1 LFYFFLFFKK
11 NEKGLYLLFLGKKRK
26 EKAQIQRKKA
36 MSTTSTSTVN
46 GKKKREL
53 TEYNHFVRAKMM
65 ELKNNLKMSETK
77 LEKGEN
83 FKLIGK
89 AWQEYKKERTRS
101 LSTSNQPIVVDVV
114 QKPKGAWV

>member
-1 LFYFFLFFKK
+1 
-11 NEKGLYLLFLGKKRK
+11 
-26 EKAQIQRKKA
+26 